1 MENHLLSQQQVLSQ
15 EQQQSLR
22 ILQMPTQELLGEI
35 ELMLESNP
43 LLEVEEPAQAS
54 DDPQA
59 RAQEHDDDRR
69 DDRGEDDSEFDAAQA
84 ETPVDDKQDEPAAD
98 DADKDNASDAT
109 EIEPDAN
116 KGEKPNEA
124 QKPAE
129 PTKSDSKKD
138 ETPASKPSE
147 PAKPA
152 EPSKPA
158 ETPSETP
165 AAQDTGALS
174 LLTSVWSTY
183 SEDDKFPAAGGDAEH
198 SVDGAPG
205 SFDVSNADNL
215 TYQLT
220 FPSADVSLI
229 DGAASLVHMMNLN
242 TFTCGAFHVS
252 DASNVS
258 TVAADIRSAVQ
269 GKQWMC
275 GFPDKLVIF
284 TYDQYVVSLY
294 GDEEL
299 VNTFRDKF
307 TATYSDSTIAYDEAI
322 L

>member
-1 MENHLLSQQQVLSQ
+1 MKKLLCLLLTLAMTLSLAACG
-15 EQQQSLR
+15 SKADDKT
-22 ILQMPTQELLGEI
+22 P
-35 ELMLESNP
+35 
-43 LLEVEEPAQAS
+43 EE
-54 DDPQA
+54 DDPT
-59 RAQEHDDDRR
+59 
-69 DDRGEDDSEFDAAQA
+69 QA
-84 ETPVDDKQDEPAAD
+84 ETPINDKQDEPAAD
-98 DADKDNASDAT
+98 DTDKDDTSDAVV
-109 EIEPDAN
+109 IDPDAN
-116 KGEKPNEA
+116 KDEKSDEA

-129 PTKSDSKKD
+129 PAKSDSKKD
-138 ETPASKPSE
+138 ETPASKPSEPSKPAE

-165 AAQDTGALS
+165 AETPTAQDTGALS

-198 SVDGAPG
+198 AVDGAPG
-205 SFDVSNADNL
+205 SFDVSNTDSL

-220 FPSADVSLI
+220 FPSVDVSLI

-252 DASNVS
+252 DAGNVS
-258 TVAADIRSAVQ
+258 TVAADVRSAVQ

-275 GFPDKLVIF
+275 GFPERLVVL
-284 TYDQYVVSLY
+284 TSGQYVVSVY
-294 GDEEL
+294 GNESL

-307 TATYSDSTIAYDEAI
+307 VAAHSGASTVYDEAI
-322 L
+322 GA

>member
-1 MENHLLSQQQVLSQ
+1 MKKLLCLLLTLAMTLSLAACG
-15 EQQQSLR
+15 SKADDKT
-22 ILQMPTQELLGEI
+22 P
-35 ELMLESNP
+35 
-43 LLEVEEPAQAS
+43 EE
-54 DDPQA
+54 DDPT
-59 RAQEHDDDRR
+59 
-69 DDRGEDDSEFDAAQA
+69 QA
-84 ETPVDDKQDEPAAD
+84 ETNIADKQDEPAAD
-98 DADKDNASDAT
+98 DVDKDDASDAT
-109 EIEPDAN
+109 EIDPDAN
-116 KGEKPNEA
+116 KGEKPDEA
-124 QKPAE
+124 QKPAK

-198 SVDGAPG
+198 SVDDAPG

-252 DASNVS
+252 DAGNVS

-275 GFPDKLVIF
+275 GFPDKLVIL
-284 TYDQYVVSLY
+284 TLGDYVISCYGAEDLVDQFSGKITETFADAAVVC
-294 GDEEL
+294 
-299 VNTFRDKF
+299 
-307 TATYSDSTIAYDEAI
+307 DEAI
-322 L
+322 A

>member
-1 MENHLLSQQQVLSQ
+1 MKKLLCLLLTLAMTLSLAACG
-15 EQQQSLR
+15 SKADDKT
-22 ILQMPTQELLGEI
+22 P
-35 ELMLESNP
+35 
-43 LLEVEEPAQAS
+43 EE
-54 DDPQA
+54 DDPT
-59 RAQEHDDDRR
+59 
-69 DDRGEDDSEFDAAQA
+69 QA
-84 ETPVDDKQDEPAAD
+84 ETNIADKQDEPSAD
-98 DADKDNASDAT
+98 DADKDDASDAT

-165 AAQDTGALS
+165 AAQDTGA
-174 LLTSVWSTY
+174 
-183 SEDDKFPAAGGDAEH
+183 
-198 SVDGAPG
+198 
-205 SFDVSNADNL
+205 
-215 TYQLT
+215 
-220 FPSADVSLI
+220 
-229 DGAASLVHMMNLN
+229 
-242 TFTCGAFHVS
+242 FHVS
-252 DASNVS
+252 DAGNVS

-275 GFPDKLVIF
+275 GFPERLVIL
-284 TYDQYVVSLY
+284 TSGQYVVSVY
-294 GDEEL
+294 GNESL

-307 TATYSDSTIAYDEAI
+307 VAAHSGASTVYDEAI
-322 L
+322 GA

>member
-1 MENHLLSQQQVLSQ
+1 MKKLLCLLLALAMTLSLAACGSKADDKTP
-15 EQQQSLR
+15 EEGD
-22 ILQMPTQELLGEI
+22 PT
-35 ELMLESNP
+35 
-43 LLEVEEPAQAS
+43 
-54 DDPQA
+54 
-59 RAQEHDDDRR
+59 
-69 DDRGEDDSEFDAAQA
+69 QA
-84 ETPVDDKQDEPAAD
+84 ETNIDDKQDEPAAD
-98 DADKDNASDAT
+98 DTDKDDTSDAVV
-109 EIEPDAN
+109 IEPDAN
-116 KGEKPNEA
+116 KDEKSDEA

-129 PTKSDSKKD
+129 PAKSDSKKD

-147 PAKPA
+147 PTKPAEPAKPA

-158 ETPSETP
+158 ETPAEMP

-198 SVDGAPG
+198 AVDGAPG
-205 SFDVSNADNL
+205 SFDVSNADSL

-220 FPSADVSLI
+220 FPSSDVSLI
-229 DGAASLVHMMNLN
+229 DGAASLVHMMNMN
-242 TFTCGAFHVS
+242 TFTCGAFHVTE
-252 DASNVS
+252 ASNVS

-284 TYDQYVVSLY
+284 TSGQYVVSVY
-294 GDEEL
+294 GNESL

-307 TATYSDSTIAYDEAI
+307 VAAHSGASTVYDEAI
-322 L
+322 GA

>member
-1 MENHLLSQQQVLSQ
+1 MKKLLCLLLTLAMTLSLAACG
-15 EQQQSLR
+15 SKADDKT
-22 ILQMPTQELLGEI
+22 P
-35 ELMLESNP
+35 
-43 LLEVEEPAQAS
+43 EE
-54 DDPQA
+54 DDPT
-59 RAQEHDDDRR
+59 
-69 DDRGEDDSEFDAAQA
+69 QA
-84 ETPVDDKQDEPAAD
+84 ETNIADKQDEPAAD

-109 EIEPDAN
+109 EIDPDAN

-198 SVDGAPG
+198 SVDDAPG

-252 DASNVS
+252 DAGNVS

-275 GFPDKLVIF
+275 GFPEKLVIL
-284 TYDQYVVSLY
+284 TVGDYIVSVF
-294 GDEEL
+294 GAKEL
-299 VNTFRDKF
+299 TDTF
-307 TATYSDSTIAYDEAI
+307 TAKLSAEYSSAKQLFDVPIA
-322 L
+322 

>member
-1 MENHLLSQQQVLSQ
+1 MKKLLCLLLALAMTLSLAACG
-15 EQQQSLR
+15 SKADDKT
-22 ILQMPTQELLGEI
+22 P
-35 ELMLESNP
+35 
-43 LLEVEEPAQAS
+43 EE
-54 DDPQA
+54 DDPT
-59 RAQEHDDDRR
+59 
-69 DDRGEDDSEFDAAQA
+69 QA
-84 ETPVDDKQDEPAAD
+84 ETNIADKQDEPAAD
-98 DADKDNASDAT
+98 DTDKDDTSDAMV
-109 EIEPDAN
+109 IEPDEN
-116 KGEKPNEA
+116 KDEKPDET

-147 PAKPA
+147 PT
-152 EPSKPA
+152 KPA
-158 ETPSETP
+158 ETPSETPAETP

-198 SVDGAPG
+198 AVDGAPG
-205 SFDVSNADNL
+205 SFDVSNADSL

-220 FPSADVSLI
+220 FPSGDVSLI

-252 DASNVS
+252 DAGNVS

-269 GKQWMC
+269 DKQWMC
-275 GFPDKLVIF
+275 GFPERLVIL
-284 TYDQYVVSLY
+284 TSGQYVVSVY
-294 GDEEL
+294 GNESL

-307 TATYSDSTIAYDEAI
+307 VAAHSGASTVYDEAI
-322 L
+322 GA

>member
-1 MENHLLSQQQVLSQ
+1 MKKLLCLLLTLAMTLSLAACG
-15 EQQQSLR
+15 SKADDKT
-22 ILQMPTQELLGEI
+22 P
-35 ELMLESNP
+35 
-43 LLEVEEPAQAS
+43 EE
-54 DDPQA
+54 DDPT
-59 RAQEHDDDRR
+59 
-69 DDRGEDDSEFDAAQA
+69 QA
-84 ETPVDDKQDEPAAD
+84 ETPVDDKQDEPSAE
-98 DADKDNASDAT
+98 DADTDNASDAT

-116 KGEKPNEA
+116 KGEKPDEA

-165 AAQDTGALS
+165 VAQDTGALS

-252 DASNVS
+252 DAGNVS

-275 GFPDKLVIF
+275 GFPERLVIL
-284 TYDQYVVSLY
+284 TSGQYVVSVY
-294 GDEEL
+294 GNESL

-307 TATYSDSTIAYDEAI
+307 VAAHSGASTVYDEAI
-322 L
+322 GA

>member
-1 MENHLLSQQQVLSQ
+1 MKKLLCLLLTLAMMLSLAACGSKADDKAP
-15 EQQQSLR
+15 EK
-22 ILQMPTQELLGEI
+22 
-35 ELMLESNP
+35 
-43 LLEVEEPAQAS
+43 
-54 DDPQA
+54 DDPT
-59 RAQEHDDDRR
+59 
-69 DDRGEDDSEFDAAQA
+69 QA
-84 ETPVDDKQDEPAAD
+84 ETNIADKQDEPAAD
-98 DADKDNASDAT
+98 DTDKDNTSDAMV
-109 EIEPDAN
+109 IEPDAS
-116 KGEKPNEA
+116 KDEKPDET

-147 PAKPA
+147 PT
-152 EPSKPA
+152 KPA
-158 ETPSETP
+158 ETPSETPAETP

-198 SVDGAPG
+198 AVDGAPG
-205 SFDVSNADNL
+205 SFDVSNADSL

-220 FPSADVSLI
+220 FPSGDVSLI

-252 DASNVS
+252 DAGNVS

-275 GFPDKLVIF
+275 GFPERLVIL
-284 TYDQYVVSLY
+284 TSGQYVVSVY
-294 GDEEL
+294 GNESL

-307 TATYSDSTIAYDEAI
+307 VAAHSGASTVYDEAI
-322 L
+322 GA

>member
-1 MENHLLSQQQVLSQ
+1 MKKLLCLLLALAMTLSLAACG
-15 EQQQSLR
+15 SKADDKT
-22 ILQMPTQELLGEI
+22 P
-35 ELMLESNP
+35 
-43 LLEVEEPAQAS
+43 EE
-54 DDPQA
+54 DDPT
-59 RAQEHDDDRR
+59 
-69 DDRGEDDSEFDAAQA
+69 QA
-84 ETPVDDKQDEPAAD
+84 ETPIDDNQDASAAD
-98 DADKDNASDAT
+98 DTDKDDTSDAMV
-109 EIEPDAN
+109 IEPDEN
-116 KGEKPNEA
+116 KDEKPDEA

-147 PAKPA
+147 PT
-152 EPSKPA
+152 KPA
-158 ETPSETP
+158 ETPSVTPAETP

-198 SVDGAPG
+198 AVDGAPG

-252 DASNVS
+252 DAGNVS

-275 GFPDKLVIF
+275 GFPERLVIL
-284 TYDQYVVSLY
+284 TSGQYVVSVY
-294 GDEEL
+294 GNESL

-307 TATYSDSTIAYDEAI
+307 VAAHSGASTVYDEAI
-322 L
+322 GA

>member
-1 MENHLLSQQQVLSQ
+1 MKKLLCLLLALAMTLSLAACG
-15 EQQQSLR
+15 SKADDKT
-22 ILQMPTQELLGEI
+22 P
-35 ELMLESNP
+35 
-43 LLEVEEPAQAS
+43 EE
-54 DDPQA
+54 DDPT
-59 RAQEHDDDRR
+59 
-69 DDRGEDDSEFDAAQA
+69 QA
-84 ETPVDDKQDEPAAD
+84 ETPIADKQDEPAAD
-98 DADKDNASDAT
+98 DVDKDDTSDAMV
-109 EIEPDAN
+109 IEPDEN
-116 KGEKPNEA
+116 KDEKPDEA

-147 PAKPA
+147 PT
-152 EPSKPA
+152 KPA
-158 ETPSETP
+158 ETPSETPAETP

-198 SVDGAPG
+198 AVDGAPG
-205 SFDVSNADNL
+205 SFDVSNADSL

-220 FPSADVSLI
+220 FPSGDVSLI

-252 DASNVS
+252 DAGNVS

-284 TYDQYVVSLY
+284 TSSQYVVSVY
-294 GDEEL
+294 GNESL

-307 TATYSDSTIAYDEAI
+307 VAAHSGASTVYDEAI
-322 L
+322 GA

>member
-1 MENHLLSQQQVLSQ
+1 MKKLLCLLLALAMTLSLAACGSKADDKTP
-15 EQQQSLR
+15 EEGD
-22 ILQMPTQELLGEI
+22 PT
-35 ELMLESNP
+35 
-43 LLEVEEPAQAS
+43 
-54 DDPQA
+54 
-59 RAQEHDDDRR
+59 
-69 DDRGEDDSEFDAAQA
+69 QA
-84 ETPVDDKQDEPAAD
+84 ETNIDDKQDEPAAD
-98 DADKDNASDAT
+98 DTDKDDTSDAVV
-109 EIEPDAN
+109 IEPDAN
-116 KGEKPNEA
+116 KDEKSDEA

-129 PTKSDSKKD
+129 PAKSDSKKD

-147 PAKPA
+147 PTKPAEPAKPA

-158 ETPSETP
+158 ETPAEMP

-198 SVDGAPG
+198 AVDGAPG
-205 SFDVSNADNL
+205 SFDVSNADSL

-220 FPSADVSLI
+220 FPSSDVSLI
-229 DGAASLVHMMNLN
+229 DGAASLVHMMNMN
-242 TFTCGAFHVS
+242 TFTCGAFHVTE
-252 DASNVS
+252 ASNVS

-284 TYDQYVVSLY
+284 TSGQYVVSVY
-294 GDEEL
+294 GNEDL

-307 TATYSDSTIAYDEAI
+307 VAAHSGASTVYDEAI
-322 L
+322 GA

>member
-1 MENHLLSQQQVLSQ
+1 MKKLLCLLLTLAMMLSLAACG
-15 EQQQSLR
+15 SKADDKT
-22 ILQMPTQELLGEI
+22 P
-35 ELMLESNP
+35 
-43 LLEVEEPAQAS
+43 EE
-54 DDPQA
+54 DDPT
-59 RAQEHDDDRR
+59 
-69 DDRGEDDSEFDAAQA
+69 QA
-84 ETPVDDKQDEPAAD
+84 ETNIADKQDEPAAD
-98 DADKDNASDAT
+98 DVDKDDASDAT

-116 KGEKPNEA
+116 KGE
-124 QKPAE
+124 
-129 PTKSDSKKD
+129 
-138 ETPASKPSE
+138 
-147 PAKPA
+147 KPA

-205 SFDVSNADNL
+205 SFDVSNADSL

-252 DASNVS
+252 DAGNVS

-284 TYDQYVVSLY
+284 TSGQYVVSVY
-294 GDEEL
+294 GNESL

-307 TATYSDSTIAYDEAI
+307 VAAHSGASTVYDEAI
-322 L
+322 GA

>member
-1 MENHLLSQQQVLSQ
+1 MKKLLCLLLALAMTLSLAACG
-15 EQQQSLR
+15 SKADDKT
-22 ILQMPTQELLGEI
+22 P
-35 ELMLESNP
+35 
-43 LLEVEEPAQAS
+43 EE
-54 DDPQA
+54 DDPT
-59 RAQEHDDDRR
+59 
-69 DDRGEDDSEFDAAQA
+69 QA
-84 ETPVDDKQDEPAAD
+84 ETPIDDKQDEPAAD
-98 DADKDNASDAT
+98 DTDKDDASDDA
-109 EIEPDAN
+109 EAEPDAN
-116 KGEKPNEA
+116 KKDKSDET

-129 PTKSDSKKD
+129 LTKSDRKKD

-147 PAKPA
+147 PSKPAEPAKPA
-152 EPSKPA
+152 EPSKPT

-165 AAQDTGALS
+165 ATQDTGALS

-198 SVDGAPG
+198 AVDGVPG
-205 SFDVSNADNL
+205 SFDVSNADSL

-275 GFPDKLVIF
+275 GFPEKLVIL
-284 TYDQYVVSLY
+284 TSGQYVVSVY
-294 GDEEL
+294 GNESL

-307 TATYSDSTIAYDEAI
+307 IAAHSGASTVYDETIGA
-322 L
+322 

>member
-1 MENHLLSQQQVLSQ
+1 MKKLLCLLLALAMTLSLAACG
-15 EQQQSLR
+15 SKADDKT
-22 ILQMPTQELLGEI
+22 P
-35 ELMLESNP
+35 
-43 LLEVEEPAQAS
+43 EE
-54 DDPQA
+54 DDPT
-59 RAQEHDDDRR
+59 
-69 DDRGEDDSEFDAAQA
+69 QA
-84 ETPVDDKQDEPAAD
+84 ETPIDDKQDEPAAD
-98 DADKDNASDAT
+98 DVDKDDTSDAMV
-109 EIEPDAN
+109 IEPDEN
-116 KGEKPNEA
+116 KDEKPDEA

-147 PAKPA
+147 PT
-152 EPSKPA
+152 KPA
-158 ETPSETP
+158 ETPSETPAETP

-198 SVDGAPG
+198 AVDGAPG
-205 SFDVSNADNL
+205 SFDVSNADSL

-220 FPSADVSLI
+220 FPSGDVSLI

-252 DASNVS
+252 DAGNVS

-284 TYDQYVVSLY
+284 TSSQYVVSVY
-294 GDEEL
+294 GNESL

-307 TATYSDSTIAYDEAI
+307 VAAHSGASTVYDEAI
-322 L
+322 GA